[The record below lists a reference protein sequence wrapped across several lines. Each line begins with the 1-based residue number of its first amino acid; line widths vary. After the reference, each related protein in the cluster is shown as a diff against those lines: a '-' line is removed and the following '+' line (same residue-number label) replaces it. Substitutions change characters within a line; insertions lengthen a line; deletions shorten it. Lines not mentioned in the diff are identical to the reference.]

1 MRKETVKRYVL
12 FIIGLFFSGLGIA
25 ALLTGQTVKFFQKRL
40 EKPLNKILTK

>member
-12 FIIGLFFSGLGIA
+12 FIIGLFFRGTVIA